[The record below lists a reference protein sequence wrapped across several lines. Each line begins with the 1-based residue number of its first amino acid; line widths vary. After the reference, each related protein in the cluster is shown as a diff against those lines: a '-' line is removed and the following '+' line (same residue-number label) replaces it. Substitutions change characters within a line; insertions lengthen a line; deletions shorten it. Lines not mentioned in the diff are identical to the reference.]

1 MRVRDLILNNFWW
14 KFFSLVLASMI
25 WFTIYAMQRNLRIGQ
40 LDPANEMV
48 RIFAKHPI
56 TVMRTAADVRS
67 FRVVPS
73 EVDVTV
79 SGPPAIIQSL
89 AERDVEVY
97 INLTDVLDAEG
108 LIKRVQIFTPQ
119 NVKTVEVHPADVRIE
134 RVRP

>member
-1 MRVRDLILNNFWW
+1 MRIRDLILNNFWW
-14 KFFSLVLASMI
+14 KFISLVLASMI
-25 WFTIYAMQRNLRIGQ
+25 WFTIFAMQRNLRIGQ
-40 LDPANEMV
+40 PDPANAMV
-48 RIFAKHPI
+48 RTFVKHPI

-79 SGPPAIIQSL
+79 SGPAAIVQSL
-89 AERDVEVY
+89 TDREVEVY

-108 LIKRVQIFTPQ
+108 LIKKVQIFTPQ
-119 NVKTVEVHPADVRIE
+119 SVNVIEVRPPDVRIE